1 MKKILV
7 TGGAG
12 FIGSHLVEY
21 LSRRNMVYVIDT
33 LLHKNKLQNYNK
45 NIKLI
50 KGDVRDYD
58 LVKYYSKNCN
68 SIFHLAAILESTLFQ
83 KKILKQWIVNMKVLK
98 TYVRQL
104 KITK

>member
-1 MKKILV
+1 
-7 TGGAG
+7 
-12 FIGSHLVEY
+12 
-21 LSRRNMVYVIDT
+21 MVYVIDT

-68 SIFHLAAILESTLFQ
+68 SIFHLAAILESIVSE
-83 KKILKQWIVNMKVLK
+83 KILKQWIVNMKVLK
-98 TYVRQL
+98 TYVMQL